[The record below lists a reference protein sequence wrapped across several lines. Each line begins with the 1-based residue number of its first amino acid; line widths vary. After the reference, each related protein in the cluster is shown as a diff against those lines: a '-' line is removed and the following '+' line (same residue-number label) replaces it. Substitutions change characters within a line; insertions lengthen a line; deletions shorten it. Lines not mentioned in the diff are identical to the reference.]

1 MDLVARR
8 QSRFS
13 SDSTEKDISGLTNEG
28 ESPIELESFFDPIA
42 DNGIWGTVRGKSVLT
57 VS

>member
-1 MDLVARR
+1 MSL
-8 QSRFS
+8 
-13 SDSTEKDISGLTNEG
+13 EKDISGLTNEG